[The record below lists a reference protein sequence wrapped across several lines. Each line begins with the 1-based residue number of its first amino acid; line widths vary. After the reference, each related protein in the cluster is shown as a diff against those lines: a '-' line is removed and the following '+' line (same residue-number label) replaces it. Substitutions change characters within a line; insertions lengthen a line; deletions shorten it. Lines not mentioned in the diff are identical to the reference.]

1 MTAEE
6 ENACC
11 LVRLQNW
18 LFNKSVR
25 IFIQVHLSLAG
36 VNSVQKFGAV
46 RFLNVFR
53 KKSILLTK
61 ATFI

>member
-46 RFLNVFR
+46 RFF
-53 KKSILLTK
+53 
-61 ATFI
+61 